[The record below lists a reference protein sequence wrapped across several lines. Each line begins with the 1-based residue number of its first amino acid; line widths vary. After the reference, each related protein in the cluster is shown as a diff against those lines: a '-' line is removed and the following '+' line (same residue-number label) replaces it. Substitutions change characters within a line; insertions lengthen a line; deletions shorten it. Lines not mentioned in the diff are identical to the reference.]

1 MNNINSKK
9 GAQGTVKDS
18 RNLFGTMLADKSAA
32 QGIGTLII
40 FIALILVAAVAAGVL
55 IQTAGSLQSKSLDVG
70 RQSQEKI
77 TTDIEVVQVY
87 ATNTSDGSINGTDT
101 TADSVTMIVRL
112 GSGSSPI
119 NLNDLIVK
127 MDTQSGSQTL
137 QYTTGAADENNYNV
151 TYVSNG
157 GVAGTDGYLVTG
169 DLAQVTFDNL
179 NEVGEGDTATIRL
192 LTKNGAVKPVDMT
205 TPSAMVE
212 VTTYLFP

>member
-1 MNNINSKK
+1 MVFNKKSNNK
-9 GAQGTVKDS
+9 G
-18 RNLFGTMLADKSAA
+18 A

-55 IQTAGSLQSKSLDVG
+55 IQTASSLQSKSLDVG

-87 ATNTSDGSINGTDT
+87 ATNTSDGMINGSGNDT
-101 TADSVTMIVRL
+101 VTMIVRL

-127 MDTQSGSQTL
+127 MDTQSGSQNL
-137 QYTTGAADENNYNV
+137 QFGSTGNQTNYNV
-151 TYVSNG
+151 TYVSNA
-157 GVAGTDGYLVTG
+157 GVAGTTGYLVTG
-169 DLAQVTFDNL
+169 DLAQIVFTNANDI
-179 NEVGEGDTATIRL
+179 GEGDTATLRL